1 MTELETAP
9 IARER
14 ATVRIRRSQRYGRKL
29 SKLASDRHPAIVRSL
44 AEQRDI
50 EQKASEAYKAIRA
63 MKHGRTQ
70 YASHKAEAYTREQ
83 LAADSAEL
91 FVPMFRIALVQDDVS
106 LVFYASGSVVS
117 DYAREG
123 VPYIILEKPAKR
135 QGLHRMRARN
145 VIDGY
150 LEALEGEDN
159 DATIVARAYR
169 AARAEGDQ
177 WAIEIVEHWQYHGA
191 LWQCPSPA
199 TDCPWC
205 KSHRTIATEEMVAF
219 AYEYGPSFLEPQGRK
234 ALRRTL
240 PRHRMPAPSI
250 EELVYAFSG
259 NYRVQ

>member
-44 AEQRDI
+44 AEQREI
-50 EQKASEAYKAIRA
+50 AAKADEAYKAIRA
-63 MKHGRTQ
+63 MKNGRTE
-70 YASHKAEAYTREQ
+70 AERQAR
-83 LAADSAEL
+83 AAMVADAMDL

-123 VPYIILEKPAKR
+123 VPYIILEKPTKR
-135 QGLHRMRARN
+135 DSLHRMRTRN
-145 VIDGY
+145 VVDGY
-150 LEALEGEDN
+150 LEAMEGEDN

-177 WAIEIVEHWQYHGA
+177 WALEIVEHWQYHGA

-205 KSHRTIATEEMVAF
+205 KSHRTIATEEMIAF

-234 ALRRTL
+234 ALKRTL

-250 EELVYAFSG
+250 EELVFAFSG